1 MKKKRALAVI
11 EMLAPEGEQ
20 APSTIPEYF
29 ATLTEE
35 WLHAKNSMF
44 SIWKRYK

>member
-11 EMLAPEGEQ
+11 EMLTPEGEQ
-20 APSTIPEYF
+20 APSTIPGYF
-29 ATLTEE
+29 AILTEE
-35 WLHAKNSMF
+35 WPHAKNSMS